1 MSNALASQFARQTAD
16 AIKFA
21 GGGST
26 ITLRTVSRGTGPQPF
41 ANPPSVEGA
50 TIAADA
56 GAGATSISLFATAAS
71 GQLIAGDSVI
81 ANGAALSVGGN
92 APASATFG
100 LTPGFPA
107 VPLASPLTAPL
118 TAGTPTTFAFGADAT
133 VYTSVSAFPIALG
146 SNADVQIGDLRFT
159 IAANGVAAMPTDT
172 DLVIFNGA
180 ILSIVSVT
188 PIYLYGQA
196 IKYQI
201 QARNA

>member
-1 MSNALASQFARQTAD
+1 MSNALANQIARQTAD

-50 TIAADA
+50 TIAANAAA
-56 GAGATSISLFATAAS
+56 GETNIALYAQAAS

-81 ANGAALSVGGN
+81 VNGAAVTVGGN
-92 APASATFG
+92 APASSTFG
-100 LTPGFPA
+100 TAPGFPA
-107 VPLASPLTAPL
+107 VPLASPLTMAL
-118 TAGTPTTFAFGADAT
+118 TAGTPVSFSFGADKT
-133 VYTSVSAFPIALG
+133 VFTSVSAFPIALG
-146 SNADVQIGDLRFT
+146 TNADVQIGDLRFT
-159 IAANGVAAMPTDT
+159 IAANAVAAMPTDT
-172 DLVIFNGA
+172 DLVLFNGD